1 MKTAVQELFSK
12 LEIEYPSLF
21 NTHSVDG
28 RKFINDYYQFLELE
42 KQQIIDAHG
51 NQTKKSGGVTNHTYI
66 LTGEDYYNE
75 IYKNQ

>member
-28 RKFINDYYQFLELE
+28 RNFINEYYQFLELE
-42 KQQIIDAHG
+42 KQQIIQAFDVACEDENRIG
-51 NQTKKSGGVTNHTYI
+51 IEYYNQTFKTN
-66 LTGEDYYNE
+66 
-75 IYKNQ
+75 

>member
-1 MKTAVQELFSK
+1 MKTAMQELFSR
-12 LEIEYPSLF
+12 LETEHPSLF

-28 RKFINDYYQFLELE
+28 RNFINSYYWFLELE

-75 IYKNQ
+75 IYKNN